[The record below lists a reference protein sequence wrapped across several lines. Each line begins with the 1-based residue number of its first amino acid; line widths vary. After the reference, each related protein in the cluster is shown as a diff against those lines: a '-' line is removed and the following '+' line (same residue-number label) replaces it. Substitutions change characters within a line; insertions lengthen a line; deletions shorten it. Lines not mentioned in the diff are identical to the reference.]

1 MDKGDVVYI
10 HTMENYSAMRRKE
23 ILPFATIWMQLEG
36 IMLKLKIELPSA
48 PAIPHLGRYL
58 KKNKNTHLKRYMR
71 PNVPSRIRNS
81 CQDMKAASVSMDELG
96 EHCAN

>member
-58 KKNKNTHLKRYMR
+58 KKKQKHSFEKIHA
-71 PNVPSRIRNS
+71 PQCS
-81 CQDMKAASVSMDELG
+81 
-96 EHCAN
+96 

>member
-10 HTMENYSAMRRKE
+10 RTMENYSAMRRKE

-36 IMLKLKIELPSA
+36 IMLKFKIELLSA
-48 PAIPHLGRYL
+48 TAIPHLGTYL
-58 KKNKNTHLKRYMR
+58 KKTKNTHLKRYVH

-81 CQDMKAASVSMDELG
+81 CQDTKATSVSMDELG
-96 EHCAN
+96 EHYAN

>member
-36 IMLKLKIELPSA
+36 IMLKLKIELLSA
-48 PAIPHLGRYL
+48 TAIPHLGTYL
-58 KKNKNTHLKRYMR
+58 KQKQKHSFEK
-71 PNVPSRIRNS
+71 IRAPQCS
-81 CQDMKAASVSMDELG
+81 
-96 EHCAN
+96 